1 MHGVTFLNNFNSY
14 KLICNIDLSIQQAYG
29 DVSEIPNE
37 QLQQLGWIASG
48 IPPEDISNLTLTE
61 IDTIAALGQFHN
73 LSMSQVS
80 ICSKMLSNTILS

>member
-1 MHGVTFLNNFNSY
+1 MHGVTFLNNFKGY

-37 QLQQLGWIASG
+37 HLQQLGWIASG
-48 IPPEDISNLTLTE
+48 IAPEDISNLTLTE

-73 LSMSQVS
+73 LSTSQVS